1 LRCDTNRL
9 MIPMSGEQRDFNAA
23 AATWDENPVRL
34 KLAQDV
40 FRALSDSGLIRPGM
54 DVLEIGCGTGLVTL
68 LLQPCVHSITA
79 ADSSAGMLDI
89 LKEKV
94 RRINCPTV
102 KPLLVN
108 LEGEG
113 GIGGRYDLVVSS
125 MTFHHIRDVPA
136 LLGRIAA
143 ITKPGGIL
151 CIADL
156 DREGGKFHEDNTG
169 VFHYGFDRAVFR
181 KQFGT
186 AGFEMVRNRTA
197 AIIRKPDS
205 SGNLRCFTVFLMYG
219 RIPDPAGANPGG
231 A

>member
-1 LRCDTNRL
+1 

-23 AATWDENPVRL
+23 AATWDENPVRV

-40 FRALSDSGLIRPGM
+40 SRALTDSGLIRPGM

-79 ADSSAGMLDI
+79 ADNSAGMLNI
-89 LKEKV
+89 LNEKV
-94 RRINCPTV
+94 RSTNCHNV
-102 KPLLVN
+102 KPQLIN

-125 MTFHHIRDVPA
+125 MTFHHIGNVPA
-136 LLGRIAA
+136 LIGRIAA
-143 ITKPGGIL
+143 ITKPGGML

-156 DREGGKFHEDNTG
+156 DREGGKFHEDTTG
-169 VFHYGFDRAVFR
+169 VFHNGFDRAVLR
-181 KQFGT
+181 KQFET
-186 AGFEMVRNRTA
+186 AGFEQVRNRTA
-197 AIIRKPDS
+197 AIIRRPDS

-219 RIPDPAGANPGG
+219 RIPDHAGAHSRGV
-231 A
+231 

>member
-1 LRCDTNRL
+1 

-23 AATWDENPVRL
+23 AATWDENPVRV

-68 LLQPCVHSITA
+68 LLQSCVHSITA

-89 LKEKV
+89 LNEKV
-94 RRINCPTV
+94 RRTTCHNV
-102 KPLLVN
+102 KTQLVD
-108 LEGEG
+108 LEDNG
-113 GIGGRYDLVVSS
+113 GIEGRYDLVVSS

-136 LLGRIAA
+136 LLGHIAA
-143 ITKPGGIL
+143 LTKPGGML

-156 DREGGKFHEDNTG
+156 DKEGGKFHEDTTG
-169 VFHYGFDRAVFR
+169 VFHNGFDRAVLR
-181 KQFGT
+181 KQFET
-186 AGFEMVRNRTA
+186 AGFGKVRNRTA
-197 AIIRKPDS
+197 AIIRRPDS
-205 SGNLRCFTVFLMYG
+205 SGNLRCFTVFLMSG
-219 RIPDPAGANPGG
+219 RIPDHEGAHHGG